1 MRRIFFVLAFLI
13 GTLGNLSAQM
23 VLFQGTFEEALKKAK
38 EEKKELFVD
47 FYADWCGPCKAM
59 ATQVF
64 TLPEVGDYF
73 NAHFICVQV
82 NVEAKE
88 NVEVS
93 KKYDVKAL
101 PTMVFVNREGK
112 ELRRVKGAVQAEV
125 LIKEAKIALGKEL
138 SFEQLY
144 DQFKKKKKDLELH
157 QQLLLEAPL
166 FFPSLQQDYE
176 RQKWTTR
183 IESLFPDYLKSKKLE
198 NMINDKDF
206 QILLLYHPQTS
217 KEDPIF
223 DFVAANFDKFA
234 HVVKKEE
241 VAGYLMSMNNGYIIQ
256 LCKKG
261 DPTYKDRLDRV
272 NKDLKSAYAGFTFG
286 TLSVLDAMTLLADAT
301 YYLYRHDEAKF
312 FENMDKYFAGK
323 GDQTKVEDYAQPL
336 EDMYTAYNGQLSK
349 AANLKSIDW
358 ISQALKKQMDADTH
372 TRFLI
377 MLAQC
382 FRDTDN
388 VEKAKQCLNQAFV
401 TSAGI
406 EDQMQMKR
414 MQGIIKQNLQ
424 GL

>member
-138 SFEQLY
+138 SFEQ
-144 DQFKKKKKDLELH
+144 D
-157 QQLLLEAPL
+157 
-166 FFPSLQQDYE
+166 
-176 RQKWTTR
+176 
-183 IESLFPDYLKSKKLE
+183 
-198 NMINDKDF
+198 IN
-206 QILLLYHPQTS
+206 I
-217 KEDPIF
+217 I
-223 DFVAANFDKFA
+223 
-234 HVVKKEE
+234 VV
-241 VAGYLMSMNNGYIIQ
+241 
-256 LCKKG
+256 
-261 DPTYKDRLDRV
+261 
-272 NKDLKSAYAGFTFG
+272 
-286 TLSVLDAMTLLADAT
+286 LS
-301 YYLYRHDEAKF
+301 
-312 FENMDKYFAGK
+312 
-323 GDQTKVEDYAQPL
+323 
-336 EDMYTAYNGQLSK
+336 
-349 AANLKSIDW
+349 
-358 ISQALKKQMDADTH
+358 
-372 TRFLI
+372 
-377 MLAQC
+377 C
-382 FRDTDN
+382 
-388 VEKAKQCLNQAFV
+388 
-401 TSAGI
+401 
-406 EDQMQMKR
+406 
-414 MQGIIKQNLQ
+414 
-424 GL
+424 